1 MMAILDSMT
10 SSFTKLVE
18 FSTSALG
25 FNLAQKHHSKTN

>member
-18 FSTSALG
+18 IPTSALG

>member
-10 SSFTKLVE
+10 SSFTKLVGI
-18 FSTSALG
+18 STSSLG